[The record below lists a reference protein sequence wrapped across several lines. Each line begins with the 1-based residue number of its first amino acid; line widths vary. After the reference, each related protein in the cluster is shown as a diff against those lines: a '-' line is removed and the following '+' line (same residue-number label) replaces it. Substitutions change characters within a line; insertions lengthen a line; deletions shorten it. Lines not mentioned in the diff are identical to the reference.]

1 MKKWI
6 WIGVVAVVA
15 IFFYAT
21 YNGFV
26 NREEGL
32 KSAWSNVETQYQRRA
47 DLIPNLV
54 NTVKGYAAHETQTL
68 NEVTEARARATSIN
82 LSADDLTPERLAQ
95 FQRAQAEVRSAL
107 GRLIAVSE
115 SYPDLKANQN
125 FLELQA
131 QLEGTENRI
140 AVARKDFNAAA
151 QQYNVSVRR
160 FPANLVAKMFGFEQK
175 PYFES
180 AEGSE
185 FTFDLSTAADKDLLL
200 APAMKVSKSAD
211 TKVNL
216 AFKHAMHKLAIN
228 YASDGTY
235 TQEQLEAVKTTC
247 TAKSSCEVN
256 MAAATVSK
264 TADKTAAFEAA
275 GKAVRFLLVPQTSE
289 EVTLKIEIGGKTVE
303 HTLAGLNEVLKNAT
317 QEIPAALD
325 GGKCLTLNLTFGKD
339 GIVVEGSQIGGW
351 EDQGTVDG
359 DISM

>member
-160 FPANLVAKMFGFEQK
+160 FPANLVARMFGFGQK

-180 AEGSE
+180 AEW
-185 FTFDLSTAADKDLLL
+185 
-200 APAMKVSKSAD
+200 
-211 TKVNL
+211 
-216 AFKHAMHKLAIN
+216 
-228 YASDGTY
+228 
-235 TQEQLEAVKTTC
+235 
-247 TAKSSCEVN
+247 
-256 MAAATVSK
+256 AAA
-264 TADKTAAFEAA
+264 A
-275 GKAVRFLLVPQTSE
+275 PQ
-289 EVTLKIEIGGKTVE
+289 VT
-303 HTLAGLNEVLKNAT
+303 
-317 QEIPAALD
+317 
-325 GGKCLTLNLTFGKD
+325 F
-339 GIVVEGSQIGGW
+339 
-351 EDQGTVDG
+351 
-359 DISM
+359 

>member
-115 SYPDLKANQN
+115 SYPDQKANQN

-160 FPANLVAKMFGFEQK
+160 FPANLVARMFGFGQK

-180 AEGSE
+180 AEG
-185 FTFDLSTAADKDLLL
+185 
-200 APAMKVSKSAD
+200 
-211 TKVNL
+211 
-216 AFKHAMHKLAIN
+216 
-228 YASDGTY
+228 
-235 TQEQLEAVKTTC
+235 
-247 TAKSSCEVN
+247 
-256 MAAATVSK
+256 AAA
-264 TADKTAAFEAA
+264 A
-275 GKAVRFLLVPQTSE
+275 PQ
-289 EVTLKIEIGGKTVE
+289 VT
-303 HTLAGLNEVLKNAT
+303 
-317 QEIPAALD
+317 
-325 GGKCLTLNLTFGKD
+325 F
-339 GIVVEGSQIGGW
+339 
-351 EDQGTVDG
+351 
-359 DISM
+359 

>member
-95 FQRAQAEVRSAL
+95 FQQAQAQVRSAL

-160 FPANLVAKMFGFEQK
+160 FPANLVARMFGFGQK

-180 AEGSE
+180 AEG
-185 FTFDLSTAADKDLLL
+185 
-200 APAMKVSKSAD
+200 
-211 TKVNL
+211 
-216 AFKHAMHKLAIN
+216 
-228 YASDGTY
+228 
-235 TQEQLEAVKTTC
+235 
-247 TAKSSCEVN
+247 
-256 MAAATVSK
+256 AAA
-264 TADKTAAFEAA
+264 A
-275 GKAVRFLLVPQTSE
+275 PQ
-289 EVTLKIEIGGKTVE
+289 VT
-303 HTLAGLNEVLKNAT
+303 
-317 QEIPAALD
+317 
-325 GGKCLTLNLTFGKD
+325 F
-339 GIVVEGSQIGGW
+339 
-351 EDQGTVDG
+351 
-359 DISM
+359 